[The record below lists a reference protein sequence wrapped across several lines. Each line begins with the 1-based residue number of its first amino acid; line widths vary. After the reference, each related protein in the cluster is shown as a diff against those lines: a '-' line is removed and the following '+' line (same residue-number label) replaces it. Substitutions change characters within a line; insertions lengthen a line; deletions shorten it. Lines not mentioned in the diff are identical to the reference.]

1 MKIQQQRFEGFLKT
15 PFLWKGVLDNLQQ
28 FSIPLFQEKTA
39 SPFDLSNTVRLG
51 SYVEQL
57 VFYQLEN
64 TENVQILA
72 KNEQIIENKNTLGE
86 IDCLLKY
93 NEVPIHIEIAYK
105 FYLYDDEVGGN
116 FLEKWIGP
124 NKRDSLVLKLN
135 KVKEKQFPL
144 LCHKACVPLLKKLNL
159 APLEIKQQAYF
170 KAQLFVPYQKEIQLK
185 QINSEC
191 VSGFYL
197 RLKEFKSFIDCK
209 FYIPKKL
216 DWLITPYINVDWM
229 DFKSTKSNILEFFK
243 KQFSPLLWMKFPNG
257 EIKKIFVV
265 WW

>member
-15 PFLWKGVLDNLQQ
+15 PFLWNGVLGDLQQ
-28 FSIPLFQEKTA
+28 FSIPLFQEKTTLNL
-39 SPFDLSNTVRLG
+39 DLSKATRLG
-51 SYVEQL
+51 NYVEQL

-64 TENVQILA
+64 TENIQILA
-72 KNEQIIENKNTLGE
+72 RNEQIIENKNTLGE
-86 IDCLLKY
+86 IDCLLKHT
-93 NEVPIHIEIAYK
+93 EVPIHIEIAYK

-144 LCHKACVPLLKKLNL
+144 LFHKTCKPLLKALNL
-159 APLEIKQQAYF
+159 NPLEMEQQTYF

-197 RLKEFKSFIDCK
+197 RLKEFKSFVDCK
-209 FYIPKKL
+209 FYVPKKL
-216 DWLITPYINVDWM
+216 DWLIIPHSNVEWISYQKTTQKILLFHDK
-229 DFKSTKSNILEFFK
+229 KSTPLCWVK
-243 KQFSPLLWMKFPNG
+243 KRNG
-257 EIKKIFVV
+257 EINKVFVI